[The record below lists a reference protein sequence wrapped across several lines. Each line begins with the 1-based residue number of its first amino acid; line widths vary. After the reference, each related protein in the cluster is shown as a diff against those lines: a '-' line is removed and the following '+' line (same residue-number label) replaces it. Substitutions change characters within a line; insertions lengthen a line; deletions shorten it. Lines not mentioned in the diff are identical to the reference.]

1 MICIDCNID
10 KDLKH
15 FRKYTDERGY
25 TVQRRQCYSCLAVKQ
40 KAREGKIAQPRAY
53 NKEPEVLE
61 VAGVTKKC
69 AECKE
74 VLAVAHYYK
83 SSLGTCF
90 KFCKR
95 CHVKITQDKVVA
107 NKIESG
113 GSTRVPPKPN
123 VFADETQKFQTHQF
137 LKLLGWSYTDG
148 VWWKKGFKTK
158 DKVWECFVEA
168 DKQKRKGHSK
178 GGRKV
183 LLIYQQTEQIIK
195 DHEEGINYFELAN
208 IYKCS
213 HTSIRK
219 LIRDYYDERR

>member
-90 KFCKR
+90 RFCKR

-123 VFADETQKFQTHQF
+123 VFADDTQKSQTHQF
-137 LKLLGWSYTDG
+137 LKLLGWSYNGTI
-148 VWWKKGFKTK
+148 WFKKNVK
-158 DKVWECFVEA
+158 DETGKWLIFEEGPKKKKYANC
-168 DKQKRKGHSK
+168 S
-178 GGRKV
+178 GGRKTLEV
-183 LLIYQQTEQIIK
+183 HKHKEEVVEKYEQGLTPFDIA
-195 DHEEGINYFELAN
+195 D

-213 HTSIRK
+213 HTTIRK